1 MALVGEGGGGGDW
14 LTAAPVAAPVSN
26 VAVMEAQDPGNYQ
39 QMAVIPEWQ
48 KKGFASEEEF
58 LAVQQR
64 AMMQNGAAPTYDSS
78 AVLGQQ
84 INPASGREFDIQY
97 NVLNGANSMGKEGG
111 YVWTPTG
118 FAYYPGVT
126 LGRREDPLVA
136 PKTVESSEPASG
148 GNPFDA
154 VGGWLGG
161 VLNQIKNDALPP
173 GMYPKGEGPTSI
185 EQVRGTGGGV
195 TGNVQSVDPY
205 ANIESARQLP
215 RAATAAPPATV
226 WDTGAPPPPA
236 TVWDGPTPGN
246 PTYGR
251 TFGEGNGIPF
261 DVERNARLLEEQY
274 KQRTTQPGNPVYGRT
289 FGNGGPAVSAPPL
302 NPDPRN
308 TGGTWATNPNNPLP
322 YIISG
327 DVYTGERRGNPD
339 GYATGFTNTNNLT
352 EDAVTGYLS
361 LENNRPRGM
370 AQMVTPAG
378 EMGRQPMPRPAT
390 PPRGPQPNDDPVSPS
405 LPSPKPQ
412 PLPPGS
418 VATPIL
424 DGAGNQ
430 VATKV
435 TLPDGRTV
443 WNIPNKN
450 WDGSFGFPW
459 TPPANFDLPAW
470 LRDKTEGR
478 PAPVQQDALRNRAQA
493 LPQQNLGQQI
503 QQQVQQQIQQ
513 QIPAAPALPVAQ
525 GVPNAQAL
533 RESIL
538 QNVLGR

>member
-14 LTAAPVAAPVSN
+14 LTAAPVAVPVSN

-39 QMAVIPEWQ
+39 QMAVVPEWQ

-64 AMMQNGAAPTYDSS
+64 AMMQNGAAPLPNWQSVSPQENLATGIGFGPNMGSELNVATMRPNS
-78 AVLGQQ
+78 AVDQVA
-84 INPASGREFDIQY
+84 NNVTY
-97 NVLNGANSMGKEGG
+97 NTQAQS
-111 YVWTPTG
+111 
-118 FAYYPGVT
+118 A
-126 LGRREDPLVA
+126 
-136 PKTVESSEPASG
+136 PASG
-148 GNPFDA
+148 GNPLDA
-154 VGGWLGG
+154 IGGWLGG

-185 EQVRGTGGGV
+185 EQIRGTGGGV
-195 TGNVQSVDPY
+195 TGNVQSVDPF
-205 ANIESARQLP
+205 AGIEAARATGRPITTP
-215 RAATAAPPATV
+215 RAYAIATTELPPKPTPPAM
-226 WDTGAPPPPA
+226 
-236 TVWDGPTPGN
+236 
-246 PTYGR
+246 
-251 TFGEGNGIPF
+251 
-261 DVERNARLLEEQY
+261 
-274 KQRTTQPGNPVYGRT
+274 
-289 FGNGGPAVSAPPL
+289 
-302 NPDPRN
+302 DPRN
-308 TGGTWATNPNNPLP
+308 TGGTWTTSPNNPNSY
-322 YIISG
+322 YITG
-327 DVYTGERRGNPD
+327 DVYTGERRGNPEAF
-339 GYATGFTNTNNLT
+339 ATGFTNTNNLT

-370 AQMVTPAG
+370 AQMVTPMVTSTG

-405 LPSPKPQ
+405 VPSPR

-493 LPQQNLGQQI
+493 LPQQNMGQQI
-503 QQQVQQQIQQ
+503 QQQVQQQMQQ
-513 QIPAAPALPVAQ
+513 PVPAAPALPVAQ

-538 QNVLGR
+538 QNVPGR